1 MSYAPPPTK
10 KKKINVIKAPPTSK
24 SSTAFSFAFL
34 ALPAHTTRLS
44 HARLSRLSRL
54 SLSLSLSAHTI
65 RLSHTWL
72 SREARFYSTRLSRH
86 ANSRIL
92 FYYCKTHLSRQR
104 SPKTRR
110 TWKQMMIFRYQDKEK
125 M

>member
-1 MSYAPPPTK
+1 MSYAPPQK
-10 KKKINVIKAPPTSK
+10 KTINVIKAPPTSK

-44 HARLSRLSRL
+44 HARLSRLS
-54 SLSLSLSAHTI
+54 LSLSLSAHTI

-72 SREARFYSTRLSRH
+72 SREASFYSTRLSRH
-86 ANSRIL
+86 ANSRFL
-92 FYYCKTHLSRQR
+92 FYYCKTHLFRQR